1 MEISVYSVSR
11 RLAFPALFPFPFRLF
26 NGREV
31 SSSGAPSS
39 SAGKKRNQK
48 VGKNL
53 ILKNCH
59 SVSIWKFQGYQLPFS
74 DVCFLHSF
82 LRICFAYIA
91 VLFTFSTST
100 SASSSLRQTLY
111 RVLLLFGKTRR
122 QQTNKVKRYWSHDK
136 SLERACSPPT
146 CSDQG
151 YLLSH
156 VVAWIMQ

>member
-11 RLAFPALFPFPFRLF
+11 RPAFLALFPFPFRSF

-31 SSSGAPSS
+31 SSSRAPSS
-39 SAGKKRNQK
+39 SGKKRNQK

-59 SVSIWKFQGYQLPFS
+59 SVSIWKFQGYQLPFP

-91 VLFTFSTST
+91 VLCAVSTFT
-100 SASSSLRQTLY
+100 SASSSLRRQTLY

-122 QQTNKVKRYWSHDK
+122 QQTNKVKRYWSRDK

-146 CSDQG
+146 CSDQW